1 MPFAGYKD
9 FDECVSKNG
18 DKEDPAAY
26 CAAIQQKAEKEG
38 DTTKEH
44 VIHDLF
50 ETNESDFS
58 VFEGTGE
65 LKSRNVIIRA
75 GRSKNR
81 RHYRESTLRDAATR
95 GIFNGTRMFVNHSDK
110 LPTRRSLTE
119 MVSGVDNV
127 VYDEE
132 KKALVGDVVYFSQ
145 EFYDFAKR
153 AQNFMGNSIAA
164 LVEGQKRKDNDGTYF
179 EDISRIVQ
187 PRSVDWVVFP
197 AAGGGIEAFVS
208 EGEDDVD
215 WNELTLEAL
224 EENAPAL
231 IEELKQKL
239 APPPADPPADP
250 PAEPQPVVL
259 TAESVQNMVQQL
271 LHEAAEATA
280 KRDAE
285 QAKIREY
292 VGKSGLPER
301 TKVRLMTQFALAESF
316 DEEKVNAAVTEA
328 REELK
333 AAGAGPKIT
342 GQGPTGTPAV
352 AVAKRRSRE
361 VVEGF
366 FGATTKE

>member
-50 ETNESDFS
+50 ETSESDFEA
-58 VFEGTGE
+58 FEGTGE

-81 RHYRESTLRDAATR
+81 RHYRESTLRDAAAR

-110 LPTRRSLTE
+110 LPTRRPMQE
-119 MVSGVDNV
+119 MVSGVENV
-127 VYDEE
+127 TYDEE
-132 KKALVGDVVYFSQ
+132 KKALVGDVIYFSQ
-145 EFYDFAKR
+145 EFYDYARR
-153 AQNFMGNSIAA
+153 AQKFMGNSIAA

-224 EENAPAL
+224 EENAPGL

-239 APPPADPPADP
+239 APPPVDPPADPPADP
-250 PAEPQPVVL
+250 PVMV
-259 TAESVQNMVQQL
+259 TAEAVQDMVQSML
-271 LHEAAEATA
+271 REAAAAQAT
-280 KRDAE
+280 KDAE
-285 QAKIREY
+285 QSKIREY

-316 DEEKVNAAVTEA
+316 DSAAVDAAIADA

-333 AAGAGPKIT
+333 AAGAGPHIT
-342 GQGPTGTPAV
+342 GQGPTGTPGPA
-352 AVAKRRSRE
+352 AATKRRARE
-361 VVEGF
+361 VVEGY

>member
-9 FDECVSKNG
+9 FDECVSKNS
-18 DKEDPAAY
+18 DKDDPAAY

-50 ETNESDFS
+50 EATEADFEA
-58 VFEGTGE
+58 FEGTGE

-110 LPTRRSLTE
+110 LPTRRSLQE
-119 MVSGVDNV
+119 MVSGVENV

-132 KKALVGDVVYFSQ
+132 KKALVGDVIYFSQ
-145 EFYDFAKR
+145 EFFDFAKR
-153 AQNFMGNSIAA
+153 AQKFMGNSIAA
-164 LVEGQKRKDNDGTYF
+164 LVEGQRRKDNDGTYF

-208 EGEDDVD
+208 EGENDVD

-224 EENAPAL
+224 EENAPHL

-239 APPPADPPADP
+239 TPPPVDPPKDDT
-250 PAEPQPVVL
+250 PAPTV
-259 TAESVQNMVQQL
+259 TSESVQELVQQM

-285 QAKIREY
+285 QAKIREHI
-292 VGKSGLPER
+292 GKSGLPDR
-301 TKVRLMTQFALAESF
+301 TRVRLMTQFALAESF
-316 DEEKVNAAVTEA
+316 DETKLDTAIAEA

-333 AAGAGPKIT
+333 AAGAGPKIV
-342 GQGPTGTPAV
+342 GEGPSGDTAHVPT
-352 AVAKRRSRE
+352 KRRARE

-366 FGATTKE
+366 FSVPTKEN

>member
-9 FDECVSKNG
+9 FDECVSKNS

-50 ETNESDFS
+50 ETSESDFE

-81 RHYRESTLRDAATR
+81 RHYRESTLRDAAVR

-110 LPTRRSLTE
+110 LPTRRPMQD
-119 MVSGVDNV
+119 MVSGVENV
-127 VYDEE
+127 TYDEE
-132 KKALVGDVVYFSQ
+132 KKALVGDVIYFSQ
-145 EFYDFAKR
+145 EFFDFAKR
-153 AQNFMGNSIAA
+153 ARNFMGNSIAA

-239 APPPADPPADP
+239 TPPPVEP
-250 PAEPQPVVL
+250 PAEPPAEPVVL
-259 TAESVQNMVQQL
+259 TTEAVQDMVQQL

-280 KRDAE
+280 LREVE
-285 QAKIREY
+285 QGKIREY
-292 VGKSGLPER
+292 IGKSGLPER
-301 TKVRLMTQFALAESF
+301 TKVRLMAQFALTESF
-316 DEEKVNAAVTEA
+316 DEEKINVAVTEA

-333 AAGAGPKIT
+333 AAGAGPRIT
-342 GQGPTGTPAV
+342 GQGPTGAAATT
-352 AVAKRRSRE
+352 VAKRPARE
-361 VVEGF
+361 AVESY
-366 FGATTKE
+366 FGVTKE